1 MVRGIGR
8 LAAVALVSASP
19 AWAQETVNELPAAPP
34 ALAQASVT
42 QTFDIAAQP
51 LGAALVRFSEA
62 TGIQLF
68 LDSSVARGLQSP
80 GVRGTMSREQ
90 ALNQLLAG
98 SGLVYRF
105 TNANTVAVE
114 KPGAAGAPG
123 GAVQL
128 DPVRVQANAPPAQ
141 AEIGN
146 LPPAFPGGEVARG
159 QRVGLLGNRDYM
171 NTPFSGTAYT
181 EKLIEDQQAIT
192 LSEVMANNPSVRTT
206 FAQSAKDDRM
216 LIRGFPI
223 QPRDFLFNGMAG
235 INPVQSVDMAGIE
248 RVELTLGPTAFLNGM
263 TPGNSTGGVINLVPK
278 RAGDEPLTRVIAR
291 YVSDGQFGGHAD
303 VGRRFGPDNSL
314 GLRLNA
320 SYLGGNTAIQNQ
332 TDSLSSLTA
341 GFDFRS
347 DATRIDADLGF
358 YRRRINGV
366 QSGTF
371 VAAGV
376 AVPSAPSN
384 RNNYYQPWE
393 YNDNN
398 DLYGLLRF
406 EHDITPD
413 ITAFAKVGGRRS
425 NNSGIFAF
433 PTIQNAQ
440 GNTLSTFQGLF
451 GIYEE
456 ALSAEVGARA
466 RVSTGPIRHDL
477 ALVGDYLRL
486 ESGIAQTAG
495 TLVAPIASNI
505 YTPFGAPMPNYA
517 NAPFNP
523 PKNLEQVLTSIGFA
537 DSMSAVD
544 DKIQLIAGGRFQRIQ
559 VSNYNSVT
567 GITTAATPGVDQS
580 VFSPSASLA
589 FRPWKQVS
597 FYGNYIQALQQGP
610 VAGAGTTNAGQAL
623 PPFVSRQWE
632 TGVKFDFGTMG
643 ASVAAFSI
651 SQQSAFTNP
660 ATNTLE
666 VAGQQVNK
674 GLEFNVFGEPLEGLR
689 VLGGVTL
696 LDPKLTS
703 TVGGVNNGRWA
714 PGVPGLQVN
723 LGTDYTLP
731 FYKAVALNGRVIY
744 TGQSYLDPA
753 NTQAVPAWGRVDI
766 GARYTIERADGKPIS
781 LRANV
786 INVGNNNYWQTGSG
800 FSGFINQGPPRTYM
814 LSLTADF

>member
-1 MVRGIGR
+1 
-8 LAAVALVSASP
+8 
-19 AWAQETVNELPAAPP
+19 
-34 ALAQASVT
+34 
-42 QTFDIAAQP
+42 
-51 LGAALVRFSEA
+51 
-62 TGIQLF
+62 
-68 LDSSVARGLQSP
+68 
-80 GVRGTMSREQ
+80 
-90 ALNQLLAG
+90 
-98 SGLVYRF
+98 
-105 TNANTVAVE
+105 
-114 KPGAAGAPG
+114 
-123 GAVQL
+123 
-128 DPVRVQANAPPAQ
+128 
-141 AEIGN
+141 
-146 LPPAFPGGEVARG
+146 
-159 QRVGLLGNRDYM
+159 
-171 NTPFSGTAYT
+171 
-181 EKLIEDQQAIT
+181 
-192 LSEVMANNPSVRTT
+192 
-206 FAQSAKDDRM
+206 
-216 LIRGFPI
+216 
-223 QPRDFLFNGMAG
+223 MAG

-320 SYLGGNTAIQNQ
+320 SYLGGSTAIENQ

-347 DATRIDADLGF
+347 DATRIDADFGF
-358 YRRRINGV
+358 YRRRMNGV

-393 YNDNN
+393 YNANN

-406 EHDITPD
+406 EHDITPA

-451 GIYEE
+451 GVYEE

-466 RVSTGPIRHDL
+466 RVSTGPIRHEL

-486 ESGIAQTAG
+486 EVGDCPDGRHARGSHRVQHLHPVWRTACR
-495 TLVAPIASNI
+495 I
-505 YTPFGAPMPNYA
+505 TPTRRSIRRRT
-517 NAPFNP
+517 
-523 PKNLEQVLTSIGFA
+523 LEQVLTSIGFA

-544 DKIQLIAGGRFQRIQ
+544 DRIQLIAGGRFQRIQ

-567 GITTAATPGVDQS
+567 GIMTAATPGVDQS
-580 VFSPSASLA
+580 VFSPSASLV

-651 SQQSAFTNP
+651 SQQSAFINRRPT
-660 ATNTLE
+660 
-666 VAGQQVNK
+666 
-674 GLEFNVFGEPLEGLR
+674 
-689 VLGGVTL
+689 
-696 LDPKLTS
+696 
-703 TVGGVNNGRWA
+703 RW
-714 PGVPGLQVN
+714 
-723 LGTDYTLP
+723 
-731 FYKAVALNGRVIY
+731 R
-744 TGQSYLDPA
+744 S
-753 NTQAVPAWGRVDI
+753 R
-766 GARYTIERADGKPIS
+766 
-781 LRANV
+781 
-786 INVGNNNYWQTGSG
+786 GN
-800 FSGFINQGPPRTYM
+800 R
-814 LSLTADF
+814 

>member
-1 MVRGIGR
+1 MRHER
-8 LAAVALVSASP
+8 
-19 AWAQETVNELPAAPP
+19 
-34 ALAQASVT
+34 
-42 QTFDIAAQP
+42 
-51 LGAALVRFSEA
+51 
-62 TGIQLF
+62 
-68 LDSSVARGLQSP
+68 
-80 GVRGTMSREQ
+80 
-90 ALNQLLAG
+90 
-98 SGLVYRF
+98 YR
-105 TNANTVAVE
+105 
-114 KPGAAGAPG
+114 
-123 GAVQL
+123 
-128 DPVRVQANAPPAQ
+128 
-141 AEIGN
+141 
-146 LPPAFPGGEVARG
+146 
-159 QRVGLLGNRDYM
+159 
-171 NTPFSGTAYT
+171 
-181 EKLIEDQQAIT
+181 
-192 LSEVMANNPSVRTT
+192 
-206 FAQSAKDDRM
+206 
-216 LIRGFPI
+216 
-223 QPRDFLFNGMAG
+223 
-235 INPVQSVDMAGIE
+235 
-248 RVELTLGPTAFLNGM
+248 
-263 TPGNSTGGVINLVPK
+263 
-278 RAGDEPLTRVIAR
+278 
-291 YVSDGQFGGHAD
+291 
-303 VGRRFGPDNSL
+303 
-314 GLRLNA
+314 
-320 SYLGGNTAIQNQ
+320 
-332 TDSLSSLTA
+332 
-341 GFDFRS
+341 
-347 DATRIDADLGF
+347 LGF

-393 YNDNN
+393 YNDSN

-456 ALSAEVGARA
+456 ALSAEVGA
-466 RVSTGPIRHDL
+466 GPAFRPDPSVMSSRWW
-477 ALVGDYLRL
+477 ATTCASS
-486 ESGIAQTAG
+486 SGIAQTAG

-580 VFSPSASLA
+580 VFSPSASLV

-666 VAGQQVNK
+666 VAGN
-674 GLEFNVFGEPLEGLR
+674 R
-689 VLGGVTL
+689 
-696 LDPKLTS
+696 
-703 TVGGVNNGRWA
+703 
-714 PGVPGLQVN
+714 
-723 LGTDYTLP
+723 
-731 FYKAVALNGRVIY
+731 
-744 TGQSYLDPA
+744 
-753 NTQAVPAWGRVDI
+753 
-766 GARYTIERADGKPIS
+766 
-781 LRANV
+781 
-786 INVGNNNYWQTGSG
+786 
-800 FSGFINQGPPRTYM
+800 
-814 LSLTADF
+814 